1 MSRMLANASDDK
13 STPLANKTLPAT
25 GEALMKTMFFEIGY
39 PVKHNGAGVLL
50 YVIGVFYMFAG
61 IAIVCDEFFVPALD
75 VLTEYSG
82 VSDDVAGATFMA
94 AGGSAPELFTSM
106 IGTFKQ
112 SSVGFGTIVGS
123 AVFNVL
129 FVIGM
134 CAIFSRELL
143 VLTWW
148 PLARDSSY
156 YAFSLLVLAI
166 FFKDKQIEGW
176 EAIILLC
183 MYGGYVAIMKNN
195 AKLHAL
201 VDSWAHADAKVQP
214 NEDGT
219 AEKTSRGIG
228 KPNIFLKPGNFRA
241 GVLSHLLQDT
251 AFTDRMSRA
260 VVSRMTGDL
269 KDTFAKIDKDNSG
282 FIDKTELTLLLKELE
297 IPYGDADVKSAISTI
312 DTSSDN
318 KISFEEFSVWY
329 ARAETKIDNQIAEA
343 FAAIDTDKNG
353 FIERANLEVLIK
365 SLGHGDSQEFSID
378 EVWKEATLASGG
390 DKDKLNREDF
400 KKWYETS
407 LFYTVHIEQVK
418 KDEESTDSGE
428 GDDDSEPLDVS
439 FPDGLS
445 ARVTYIILAPLVLSL
460 HYTVPDVRAEG
471 KKGKFALAF
480 IGAICWIGCYSFLMV
495 EWATLIGDE
504 CGIPETVMGL
514 TFLAAGTSIPDLLT
528 SVIVAR
534 QGHGDMAVSSS
545 IGSNIFDVLIGLPF
559 PWLLYCVVNPHGQGF
574 KVAVQADTLF
584 LSILILFFMLV
595 AVIVTIKLNK
605 WRMTKGLGFT
615 MFFLYAVFVTQ
626 DLLRSGENPII
637 HNCFGLDLCG

>member
-1 MSRMLANASDDK
+1 M
-13 STPLANKTLPAT
+13 
-25 GEALMKTMFFEIGY
+25 G
-39 PVKHNGAGVLL
+39 
-50 YVIGVFYMFAG
+50 
-61 IAIVCDEFFVPALD
+61 
-75 VLTEYSG
+75 
-82 VSDDVAGATFMA
+82 
-94 AGGSAPELFTSM
+94 
-106 IGTFKQ
+106 
-112 SSVGFGTIVGS
+112 
-123 AVFNVL
+123 
-129 FVIGM
+129 
-134 CAIFSRELL
+134 
-143 VLTWW
+143 
-148 PLARDSSY
+148 
-156 YAFSLLVLAI
+156 
-166 FFKDKQIEGW
+166 
-176 EAIILLC
+176 
-183 MYGGYVAIMKNN
+183 
-195 AKLHAL
+195 
-201 VDSWAHADAKVQP
+201 
-214 NEDGT
+214 
-219 AEKTSRGIG
+219 
-228 KPNIFLKPGNFRA
+228 
-241 GVLSHLLQDT
+241 
-251 AFTDRMSRA
+251 
-260 VVSRMTGDL
+260 
-269 KDTFAKIDKDNSG
+269 
-282 FIDKTELTLLLKELE
+282 
-297 IPYGDADVKSAISTI
+297 KSAIPTI

-318 KISFEEFSVWY
+318 KISFEEFSVWC

-480 IGAICWIGCYSFLMV
+480 VGAICWIGCYSFLMV

-534 QGHGDMAVSSS
+534 RGHGDMAVSSS
-545 IGSNIFDVLIGLPF
+545 IGSNIFDVLIGLPV
-559 PWLLYCVVNPHGQGF
+559 PWFLYTIIGSVQSGSVTETYVPIKSESLIFMCLL
-574 KVAVQADTLF
+574 LF
-584 LSILILFFMLV
+584 LMVALV
-595 AVIVTIKLNK
+595 ITTVHLCGWRLLIKLGY
-605 WRMTKGLGFT
+605 MMMLFY
-615 MFFLYAVFVTQ
+615 FAFLAIS
-626 DLLRSGENPII
+626 LLLETGVI
-637 HNCFGLDLCG
+637 FGC